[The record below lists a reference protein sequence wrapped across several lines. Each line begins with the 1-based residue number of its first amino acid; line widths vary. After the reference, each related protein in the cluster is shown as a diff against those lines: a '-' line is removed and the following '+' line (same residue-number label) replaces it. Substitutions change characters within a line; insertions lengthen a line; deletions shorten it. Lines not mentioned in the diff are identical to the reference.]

1 MNLRKMIITGL
12 AGASILGMLAVNNPS
27 VFADDNATSTTAVEE
42 EKAPT
47 TKEELKA
54 LLDKYEEQAVEAIN
68 KTNASPEV
76 KAEKIKEY
84 KELLGKESI
93 LQYFDELMASS
104 KEMTV
109 EKAMESLLSELANA
123 STEPEKGHENDPVGE
138 KKEFDKNYT
147 AKLDKEVKE
156 IIAKEDEKHNNRS
169 EEEKVADKVADL
181 KNRDEK
187 LTKQAN
193 EFKEKT
199 DKLAEKLA
207 KLDAQI
213 KEEEAKEVKDDAKIS
228 ELKLEKE
235 NTETE
240 FHEAYSAL
248 EEVVD
253 ELNNI
258 RDEYN
263 DSVEELTRLKE
274 KNNSKGNMP
283 NIPYV
288 PAHSN
293 GVGSKE
299 EKVVVKEG
307 WQLVNS
313 KWYFYKAGN
322 QVKSEWKKTNGK
334 WYFLNET
341 GAMATGWVKDN
352 GTWYFLNETGAME
365 TGWVQVKGTWYFLNK
380 SGAMQTGWLQ
390 NNGTWYFLEDSGAM
404 KASQWF
410 EVGGKWYYVD
420 GTGALAVNTT
430 VDGYTVNENGEWV

>member
-27 VFADDNATSTTAVEE
+27 VFAENNGNSETVVGE
-42 EKAPT
+42 EKVPT

-68 KTNASPEV
+68 KSNASPEV
-76 KAEKIKEY
+76 KAAKIKEY

-147 AKLDKEVKE
+147 AELDKEVKE

-187 LTKQAN
+187 LTKQA
-193 EFKEKT
+193 
-199 DKLAEKLA
+199 EKLKA
-207 KLDAQI
+207 QTDELSKKVAELDAQI
-213 KEEEAKEVKDDAKIS
+213 KAEEAKEVKDEAKIS

-274 KNNSKGNMP
+274 KNTSKGNMP

-288 PAHSN
+288 
-293 GVGSKE
+293 
-299 EKVVVKEG
+299 
-307 WQLVNS
+307 QLILMDLE
-313 KWYFYKAGN
+313 A
-322 QVKSEWKKTNGK
+322 KKK
-334 WYFLNET
+334 KL
-341 GAMATGWVKDN
+341 
-352 GTWYFLNETGAME
+352 L
-365 TGWVQVKGTWYFLNK
+365 
-380 SGAMQTGWLQ
+380 
-390 NNGTWYFLEDSGAM
+390 
-404 KASQWF
+404 
-410 EVGGKWYYVD
+410 
-420 GTGALAVNTT
+420 
-430 VDGYTVNENGEWV
+430 